1 MYVSIYHPSVSSPL
15 RSPPLTPFTT
25 LTLLLQFSENTWCT
39 IENNCEIDAGSGRN
53 GLAFHDMLYYVIV
66 TISTVGYGD
75 ICPRGVV
82 SRYLAIA
89 LIAIALGKIPAQ
101 LNTLAVLLGSRSVY
115 ARARYVQREEGVRHV
130 TILGEIHSTAILDF
144 FAEVRKRRGEGGGR
158 TIKCIGSY
166 RGSTVVLHTRG
177 HTYVNA
183 LVLCVCVCVCVCE
196 C

>member
-1 MYVSIYHPSVSSPL
+1 MWSANTVYSTKRQNRVSTYRPSVLSTF
-15 RSPPLTPFTT
+15 RCPPLTPAIPVTH
-25 LTLLLQFSENTWCT
+25 LTPLTPSQFSENTWCT

-115 ARARYVQREEGVRHV
+115 ARARYVMNEEGVRHV
-130 TILGEIHSTAILDF
+130 AILGEIHSTAILDF
-144 FAEVRKRRGEGGGR
+144 FAEVRKRRRGEGKGGGEISR
-158 TIKCIGSY
+158 
-166 RGSTVVLHTRG
+166 VL
-177 HTYVNA
+177 
-183 LVLCVCVCVCVCE
+183 
-196 C
+196 